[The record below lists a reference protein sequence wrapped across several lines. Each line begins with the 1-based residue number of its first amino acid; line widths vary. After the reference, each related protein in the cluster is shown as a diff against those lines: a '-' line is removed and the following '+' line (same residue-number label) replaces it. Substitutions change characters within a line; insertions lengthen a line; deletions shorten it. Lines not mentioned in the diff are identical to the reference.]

1 MSDSSQQ
8 LDAAEKLA
16 KQQRLSVD
24 PGSERDACALPEG
37 AVHMASGV
45 RKVTEHV
52 FTRLP
57 D

>member
-24 PGSERDACALPEG
+24 PRSERDARALPEG
-37 AVHMASGV
+37 VVHMASGV
-45 RKVTEHV
+45 HKVTEHV
-52 FTRLP
+52 FT
-57 D
+57 